1 VRCPLPIPPNM
12 RRPLIP
18 LIVGC
23 LLLGAAPAHA
33 RYGEGTIRPDGV
45 IDTWLVSGDRVVG
58 RSQIQVSPA
67 PTLTLSMV
75 SGGNRVIAWRV
86 MNVRIAPTIVM
97 DAVCEGG
104 GIGLRYLTPRG
115 DDVTGDLVHGGFTQ
129 AKVDAGTFR
138 TIYVH
143 VHANR
148 AGASL
153 SCVLRGFGD
162 GGFDKVLLDV
172 HS

>member
-1 VRCPLPIPPNM
+1 M
-12 RRPLIP
+12 RRLLIP

-23 LLLGAAPAHA
+23 LLVGAAPAHA

-58 RSQIQVSPA
+58 RSEIQVSPA
-67 PTLTLSMV
+67 PMLTLSMV
-75 SGGNRVIAWRV
+75 SGGARVVAWRV
-86 MNVRIAPTIVM
+86 MNIRIAPTIVM
-97 DAVCEGG
+97 DTVCKGG
-104 GIGLRYLTPRG
+104 GIGLRYITPKG
-115 DDVTGDLVHGGFTQ
+115 EDVTRDLMHGGYTQ

-138 TIYVH
+138 TLYVH
-143 VHANR
+143 IHANR
-148 AGASL
+148 DDATL